1 MVKLEDVMNSFIDG
15 RIFRA
20 LVKTGDFIILAII
33 TAICCIPMVTIGA
46 SLTAAFYAGR
56 KLVLDEESYVY
67 KDFFKSFKLNI
78 VQGIGLE
85 LVLAVIGIVLY
96 GNYKAALLWGH
107 NGGGTIAVGF
117 VYLTIGIG
125 LIYIAIVLYSFA
137 LLSRY
142 NNTIMGTIKNAL
154 VICVHHL
161 PQTIV
166 MLVITIALLYFTYLY
181 FIVMVLTIPI
191 ILYADSYIFARIF
204 KALEEPSSNENDD
217 SDSEVEDGADNF

>member
-1 MVKLEDVMNSFIDG
+1 MNSFIDG

-20 LVKTGDFIILAII
+20 LIKMGDFIILAFLTVLCCVPVV
-33 TAICCIPMVTIGA
+33 TAGA
-46 SLTAAFYAGR
+46 SITAAFYTGR

-67 KDFFKSFKLNI
+67 KDFFKSFKQNLI
-78 VQGIGLE
+78 QGIGLE
-85 LVLAVIGIVLY
+85 LIFVIIGLFLFADF
-96 GNYKAALLWGH
+96 KAAENWGN

-117 VYLTIGIG
+117 IYLIIGIS
-125 LIYIAIVLYSFA
+125 LIYIAVVLYSFA

-154 VICVHHL
+154 IICVHHL

-166 MLVITIALLYFTYLY
+166 MLFITVALLYFTYLY
-181 FIVMVLTIPI
+181 FIVMILTIPI

-204 KALEEPSSNENDD
+204 KALEEPPKEESDEGEEEDSQLDKEN
-217 SDSEVEDGADNF
+217 

>member
-1 MVKLEDVMNSFIDG
+1 MNSFIDG

-20 LVKTGDFIILAII
+20 LVKMGDFIILAAL
-33 TAICCIPMVTIGA
+33 TVLCCVPVVTVGA

-67 KDFFKSFKLNI
+67 KDFFKSFKQNTI
-78 VQGIGLE
+78 QGIGLE
-85 LVLAVIGIVLY
+85 FIFVIIGLILFADF
-96 GNYKAALLWGH
+96 KAAESWGN
-107 NGGGTIAVGF
+107 NGGGTVAIGF
-117 VYLTIGIG
+117 IYLVIGIA
-125 LIYIAIVLYSFA
+125 LIYVAVILYSFA

-154 VICVHHL
+154 IICVHHL

-166 MLVITIALLYFTYLY
+166 MLFITVALLYFTYLY
-181 FIVMVLTIPI
+181 FIVMILTIPI

-204 KALEEPSSNENDD
+204 KALEEPPKEESDEGEEEDSQLDDEN
-217 SDSEVEDGADNF
+217 